1 MTIRP
6 IKLPADLARLG
17 DMIAESFQYPENE
30 QWSIQTDEME
40 QLTGAIQGLRR
51 MWPLIRLIQVFS
63 PPLRDIL
70 RGYLWE
76 EGQQVV
82 GTSMTQR
89 LGATGAW
96 IITTVGVLPAYRRR
110 GIARVLLQ
118 AALELIRERGGDR
131 AILSVIDGNLPAYQL
146 YEAYGFER
154 YGDDLNFQLAP
165 QEAPPEPALPPGY
178 TQSPLARFDWQP
190 RYELEQRITPASLL
204 KYEPMEVGRF
214 RQPAMMRLLL
224 PVVMLV
230 QGQREEDVV
239 LRTAGEGLVVAR
251 GGLTVP
257 ARGTGPNLLRA
268 RLDPAHAALAPYLV
282 AYLLH
287 RALTLSPGRRVEF
300 PILRWMEP
308 LVAAA
313 GDAGF
318 ELRMAYCRMGLQL

>member
-1 MTIRP
+1 MTMRP
-6 IKLPADLARLG
+6 IKLPGDLVPLG
-17 DMIAESFQYPENE
+17 DMIVDSFQYPENE

-40 QLTGAIQGLRR
+40 QITDAIQGLRR

-63 PPLRDIL
+63 PPLRDIM

-76 EGQQVV
+76 EDQQVV
-82 GTSMTQR
+82 GTSMVQR
-89 LGATGAW
+89 LSATDAW

-110 GIARVLLQ
+110 GIARELLE
-118 AALELIRERGGDR
+118 AALDLIRERGGER
-131 AILSVIDGNLPAYQL
+131 AILAVIDGNLPAYKL
-146 YEAYGFER
+146 YESLGFEH
-154 YGDDLNFQLAP
+154 YADQLDFQLAP

-178 TQSPLARFDWQP
+178 TRSPLARFDWQP

-204 KYEPMEVGRF
+204 EYEPMEAGRF

-224 PVVMLV
+224 PVLMRA
-230 QGQREEDVV
+230 QGQRDEDLIV
-239 LRTAGEGLVVAR
+239 RTAGEGQVVAR

-257 ARGTGPNLLRA
+257 TRGKGPNLLRA
-268 RLDPAHAALAPYLV
+268 RLDPAHAILAPYLV

-287 RALTLSPGRRVEF
+287 RVVTLSPDRRVGF
-300 PILRWMEP
+300 PVLRWMEP

-318 ELRMAYCRMGLQL
+318 ELRMVYCRMGLQL